1 MVQPK
6 KTHSNS
12 SQGWGQYMPR
22 NNADKLSQVNGDGN
36 DNRSHYSE
44 GVCRHPRG
52 FGDGLRVLS
61 SDDYESLS
69 RYGGAPQVEGS
80 SEKRTTPTG
89 TKLSKRIST
98 AFLTYTTILS
108 APRDPDSMSRG
119 FDLRLEGS
127 TGRADHTICWWFPS
141 PAWMLRNC
149 RSLSGLPAQWSV
161 SEQAPV

>member
-1 MVQPK
+1 
-6 KTHSNS
+6 
-12 SQGWGQYMPR
+12 MPR

-108 APRDPDSMSRG
+108 APRDPDSTSRG
-119 FDLRLEGS
+119 FNREGGSYDLLMVRFTGINVAELLKPLRPARTMVSVGASACIGCCEYPRLSIKQHLGD
-127 TGRADHTICWWFPS
+127 GRECTLI
-141 PAWMLRNC
+141 
-149 RSLSGLPAQWSV
+149 
-161 SEQAPV
+161 